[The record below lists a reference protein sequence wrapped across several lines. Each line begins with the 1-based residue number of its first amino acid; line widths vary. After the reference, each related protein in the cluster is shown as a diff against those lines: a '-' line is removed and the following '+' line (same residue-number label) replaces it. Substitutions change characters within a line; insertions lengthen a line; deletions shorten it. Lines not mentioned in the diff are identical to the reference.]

1 MEKTTRRLPIVER
14 DEWLLP
20 AEQELNNRHE
30 RYMDKMNAIVQAAGS
45 LVDYAN
51 GYRYFGRLVA
61 ARMAARSARRLRLR
75 RFQQLAADRNPHA
88 ARPPRRMERLL
99 PHGDVP

>member
-20 AEQELNNRHE
+20 AERELNNRHE

-51 GYRYFGRLVA
+51 G
-61 ARMAARSARRLRLR
+61 
-75 RFQQLAADRNPHA
+75 
-88 ARPPRRMERLL
+88 
-99 PHGDVP
+99 

>member
-20 AEQELNNRHE
+20 AERELNNRHE

-45 LVDYAN
+45 LVDYAKGVVYLSPEKPVN
-51 GYRYFGRLVA
+51 RLSCA
-61 ARMAARSARRLRLR
+61 HMCS
-75 RFQQLAADRNPHA
+75 
-88 ARPPRRMERLL
+88 
-99 PHGDVP
+99 GK

>member
-20 AEQELNNRHE
+20 AERELNNRHE

-51 GYRYFGRLVA
+51 GYRYFG
-61 ARMAARSARRLRLR
+61 
-75 RFQQLAADRNPHA
+75 
-88 ARPPRRMERLL
+88 
-99 PHGDVP
+99 